1 MDIDQQTVLFRHLA
15 GSKLYGTNLPT
26 SDTDFKEVYIP
37 SPREILLGQTTVAAQ
52 SSTGSAKGK
61 NTAEDEDVTRTSL
74 QKFLG
79 LCANG
84 DVGCIETL
92 FAVSNSEAVIYQHDL
107 WDVVIQARQQLTNRS
122 IYKSMG
128 YMRSQ
133 VNRYVVR
140 GTRADAVKNILN
152 ILEGHPTG
160 NRLETIRDEIEAGI
174 KGFEFSAIEVGEGVT
189 HLNICNRKSP
199 MRNKIGDSYAIYK
212 KLDDEYGARTKAAQN
227 LNGLDWKG
235 IQHCLR
241 IGEQMIELLKYDRIT
256 FPRDNRDYLKKVR
269 QGEIDIEDVMPQID
283 ALFQEIEALGADGDK
298 SASLKSAET
307 ISLSLHKMVLKNY
320 FSEIET

>member
-1 MDIDQQTVLFRHLA
+1 MDKDKQTILFRHLA

-26 SDTDFKEVYIP
+26 SDTDYKEVYIP
-37 SPREILLGQTTVAAQ
+37 SPREILLGQTSKAGQ
-52 SSTGSAKGK
+52 SSTGSSKGK
-61 NTAEDEDVTRTSL
+61 NTAEDEDVTRMSL
-74 QKFLG
+74 QKFLQ

-92 FAVSNSEAVIYQHDL
+92 FADVNAAAVIYQHDL
-107 WDVVIQARQQLTNRS
+107 WGVVLQARQQLTNRS

-152 ILEGHPTG
+152 ILEGHPKG
-160 NRLETIRDEIEAGI
+160 DRLESIRGEIEAGI
-174 KGFEFSAIEVGEGVT
+174 KGFEFSAIEAGKDGL
-189 HLNICNRKSP
+189 HLTVCNRKSP
-199 MRNKIGDSYAIYK
+199 MRNKIGDSYDIYK

-241 IGEQMIELLKYDRIT
+241 IGSQMVELLKEGKIT
-256 FPRDNRDYLKKVR
+256 FPRDNSAYLKKVR
-269 QGEIDIEDVMPQID
+269 QGEIDVDEVMPQID
-283 ALFQEIEALGADGDK
+283 ALFQEIETLGVEGDK
-298 SASLKSAET
+298 TPSMQAAED
-307 ISLSLHKMVLKNY
+307 ISLRLHETTLEAY
-320 FSEIET
+320 FAAKT

>member
-1 MDIDQQTVLFRHLA
+1 MTLNTQIVLFRHLA
-15 GSKLYGTNLPT
+15 GSKLYGTNLPS
-26 SDTDFKEVYIP
+26 SDTDYKEVYIP
-37 SPREILLGQTTVAAQ
+37 SPREILLGQTSVAAQ

-61 NTAEDEDVTRTSL
+61 NTAEDEDVTRISL
-74 QKFLG
+74 QKFLK

-92 FAVSNSEAVIYQHDL
+92 FADSNAEAVIYQHDL
-107 WDVVIQARQQLTNRS
+107 WDVILQARQSLTNRS

-152 ILEGHPTG
+152 ILGGHSKG
-160 NRLETIRDEIEAGI
+160 NRLETIRGEIEAGI
-174 KGFEFSAIEVGEGVT
+174 KGFEFSAIEPGEDAD
-189 HLNICNRKSP
+189 HLVVCNRKSP
-199 MRNKIGDSYAIYK
+199 MRNKIGDSYEIYK

-241 IGEQMIELLKYDRIT
+241 IGQQMVELLQTGKIS
-256 FPRDNRDYLKKVR
+256 FPRKNKDELIQVR
-269 QGEIDIEDVMPQID
+269 QGQIDIDDVMLQID
-283 ALFQEIEALGADGDK
+283 ALFQKIESLGGDGDK
-298 SASLKSAET
+298 TASLKAADT
-307 ISLSLHKMVLKNY
+307 IALSLHEHTLQRY
-320 FSEIET
+320 FAEKA